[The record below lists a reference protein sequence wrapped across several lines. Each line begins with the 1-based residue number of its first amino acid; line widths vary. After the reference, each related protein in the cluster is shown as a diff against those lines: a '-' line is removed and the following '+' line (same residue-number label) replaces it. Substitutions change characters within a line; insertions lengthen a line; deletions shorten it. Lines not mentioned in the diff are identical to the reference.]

1 MEKTASRAK
10 TFAMTMCAVL
20 LIAFCALSFAACGS
34 KSLYTI
40 NFGGNIEGE
49 SYNVAATTWEKS
61 SEEGFEAVYTL
72 KGTVEYDIETA
83 RALGYVDADDNGRKH
98 FALIRFTSDT
108 LERVSWDEEEQ
119 TGFYCIIDKG
129 TANEKVKHGG
139 FGSGNDTTKNT
150 TYFFYQGVDNT
161 IRTLTLSISFDGTE
175 ENERTYKFVIDPDNY
190 TLADAPAA
198 A

>member
-72 KGTVEYDIETA
+72 KGTVEYDAETA
-83 RALGYVDADDNGRKH
+83 EAMGYTDGRTH
-98 FALIRFTSDT
+98 FALIRFTSDSVD
-108 LERVSWDEEEQ
+108 RVAYDSTTEE
-119 TGFYCIIDKG
+119 GFYCIINKG
-129 TANEKVKHGG
+129 TANEKVKHAS
-139 FGSGNDTTKNT
+139 FSSGDGANNSNT
-150 TYFFYQGVDNT
+150 YYFYQGLDET
-161 IRTLTLSISFDGTE
+161 DRTLTLSISFDGTE
-175 ENERTYKFVIDPDNY
+175 ENERTYKFVINPDNY